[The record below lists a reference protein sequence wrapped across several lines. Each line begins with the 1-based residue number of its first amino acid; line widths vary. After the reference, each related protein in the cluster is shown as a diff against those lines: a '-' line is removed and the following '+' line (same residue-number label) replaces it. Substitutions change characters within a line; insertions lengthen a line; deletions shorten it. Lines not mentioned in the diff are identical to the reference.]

1 MSRRSLR
8 TSLLALLAVASLGL
22 AACGGEHGPT
32 TEAHTEGLY
41 LDLEALDYQ
50 VQISRVLNPSVPPDR
65 SYVSGV
71 PAFVSDPGDD
81 ETWFGV
87 FLRVQNQT
95 DRPAEATTNIHIVDT
110 AGREY
115 RPYNL
120 DPEANP
126 FAYTGGVVAP
136 HSVMPDPDSA
146 AGFSS
151 AQGKLLLFKLTY
163 ESLGNRPLELVL
175 EGEDGTE
182 ATVDLDI

>member
-1 MSRRSLR
+1 MSRRPLR
-8 TSLLALLAVASLGL
+8 TTLLTLLATSSLAL

-41 LDLEALDYQ
+41 LDLETLDYQ
-50 VQISRVLNPSVPPDR
+50 VQISRVLNPAVPPDR
-65 SYVSGV
+65 SYVSGL
-71 PAFVSDPGDD
+71 PDFVSDPGDD

-95 DRPAEATTNIHIVDT
+95 DQPALATTDIHIVDT
-110 AGREY
+110 TGREY
-115 RPYNL
+115 RPIRL
-120 DPEANP
+120 DPDANP
-126 FAYTGGVVAP
+126 FAYTGGEVAP
-136 HSVMPDPDSA
+136 HSVVPDPDSA

-163 ESLGNRPLELVL
+163 QSLGNRPLELVL
-175 EGEDGTE
+175 EGADGTE